1 MPIRYIKAAPTT
13 YVIQFQDGKVKREG
27 PGLSFF
33 FWSPTTTLVGVPL
46 ASADVPFAFNEVT
59 QDFQAVTLQGQLTYR
74 VADPK
79 RLASLLDYSI
89 TPTGKYLSSDPE
101 KLEERL
107 VQVAQVGARSVVQGL
122 GLREVLGRSEG
133 VEARVLSALGSSE
146 AVRMLGVEVMNFSLL
161 SVRPTPEMARALEA
175 EARESLQRRAD
186 EAIYARRNAAVE
198 QERRIKESELST
210 ELAVEEKRRQIREAQ
225 MAADISVEEQRAA
238 LMERW
243 SQNERQAAD
252 ARAYALEK
260 VLAPVR
266 DVDWKTLMAANG
278 GGSDPKLN
286 IALAFREMA
295 ENAQKIGELNMSPEL
310 LGALMAPSQREPPA
324 EPPRSRGNR

>member
-27 PGLSFF
+27 SGLSFLY
-33 FWSPTTTLVGVPL
+33 WAPTTTLVAVPL
-46 ASADVPFAFNEVT
+46 ASADVPFVFNEVT
-59 QDFQAVTLQGQLTYR
+59 RDFQAVTLQGQLTYR

-89 TPTGKYLSSDPE
+89 EPSGKYLSNDPE

-107 VQVAQVGARSVVQGL
+107 VQVAQVRAHAVVQAMD
-122 GLREVLGRSEG
+122 LREVLVRSE
-133 VEARVLSALGSSE
+133 VMEAQVLAGL
-146 AVRMLGVEVMNFSLL
+146 ATADAIRMLGVEVMGFSLL
-161 SVRPTPEMARALEA
+161 SMRPTPEMSRALEA
-175 EARESLQRRAD
+175 EAREGLQRRSD

-198 QERRIKESELST
+198 QERRIKESELAT

-225 MAADISVEEQRAA
+225 MAADIAVEEQRSA

-243 SQNERQAAD
+243 TQNERQAAD

-266 DVDWKTLMAANG
+266 EVDWKTLMAANG
-278 GGSDPKLN
+278 GGNDPKLN

-295 ENAQKIGELNMSPEL
+295 ENAGKIGELNMSPEL
-310 LGALMAPSQREPPA
+310 LSGLL
-324 EPPRSRGNR
+324 EPPRTRSNK